1 MRMIRNLDTNIAEFK
16 TQLFEEIKE
25 KTCMKSDKQLTEFEF
40 PCDEKKL
47 VVWKRGKGMAQ
58 IIEYTIVVNNPNS
71 LQQSMYIL
79 PSSLVWCCIIV
90 DGVKFEE

>member
-25 KTCMKSDKQLTEFEF
+25 KTCMKSDEQLTEFEF
-40 PCDEKKL
+40 A
-47 VVWKRGKGMAQ
+47 WKRGKGMAQ